1 MCLAIPGKLV
11 EIALDAQGVRMG
23 KANFGGI
30 VKQVCLEY
38 TPEVEL
44 GDYVLVHV
52 GFALSKVDE
61 AEAARTYQALEQLQ
75 QLGELDVPDVDD
87 PEADPFAE
95 TSPPEQPPMRSAA

>member
-1 MCLAIPGKLV
+1 MCLAIPGLLL
-11 EIALDAQGVRMG
+11 EITESPEGVRMG

-38 TPEVEL
+38 TPEVEI

-61 AEAARTYQALEQLQ
+61 DVAARTYQMLAEMKQLD
-75 QLGELDVPDVDD
+75 EIND
-87 PEADPFAE
+87 PEADEAPARA
-95 TSPPEQPPMRSAA
+95 P